1 MSMLTLVPPAAQ
13 PMTADL
19 LHHSLSSEGF
29 LPRYWLMGYLADD
42 GVKPAQ
48 VASIEVLLDAEEGA
62 RFVSEAEALGKAFG
76 RTRPV
81 CDICEDHGGGPWRLI
96 EALVPRALILE
107 LMLLAQRHGC
117 KRMPF
122 PG

>member
-1 MSMLTLVPPAAQ
+1 
-13 PMTADL
+13 MTADL
-19 LHHSLSSEGF
+19 LHHPLSLDGL
-29 LPRYWLMGYLADD
+29 LPRYWLMGHPADE
-42 GVKPAQ
+42 GEEPAQ
-48 VASIEVLLDAEEGA
+48 SAIIEILIDAEQGA
-62 RFVSEAEALGKAFG
+62 RFVAEAEVLGKNPG

-81 CDICEDHGGGPWRLI
+81 CDICEDHGGGGPWHLI
-96 EALVPRALILE
+96 EAGDPRALILE